1 MVYYRHSKMEDKC
14 MSVAHSEIFYY
25 SIICQP
31 VLFRDPGFSA
41 AKNEEQLLASER
53 LAEASY

>member
-1 MVYYRHSKMEDKC
+1 

-25 SIICQP
+25 NIICKP
-31 VLFRDPGFSA
+31 LLFRDPGFSA